1 LHETSNISPFTELVL
16 DVHRR
21 LSICGNEA
29 GEIFLASEEFCNDVL
44 LECES
49 ADIRVIHVEEGGYP
63 YFRLPA
69 RGDAL
74 LGPRDEVIQI
84 RRYVMNFGQGF
95 YGIRAGY
102 SPERK
107 IWVVSGEAE
116 WYSPLRLEL
125 ARNEIGV
132 GDDGFVTTT

>member
-1 LHETSNISPFTELVL
+1 MPVTSSYAPFVELVM

-21 LSICGNEA
+21 LSICGNEN
-29 GEIFLASEEFCNDVL
+29 GEVFLASQEFCEDML
-44 LECES
+44 PEWES
-49 ADIRVIHVEEGGYP
+49 EDIHVIHVEDGYP

-74 LGPRDEVIQI
+74 LGPRDEVLQLQ
-84 RRYVMNFGQGF
+84 RYIMNFGQGF
-95 YGIRAGY
+95 YGIRAAY

-107 IWVVSGEAE
+107 IWVISGEAE

-125 ARNEIGV
+125 ARNEIEV